1 MLPVGLLAW
10 CPRLWHEPEVA
21 FAKGLG
27 LEGSKHHPRGVREG
41 QEPVPGV
48 YCSSGCP
55 HQRYPPLQEEFPLW
69 IHDCHRFFPILA
81 SPKREAVSCPA
92 RRWWCGRVNP
102 CQLPPLPAEVPC
114 LQRIDRVPL
123 RERFAFSLFRVREW
137 GCVIFVSFCTTIF
150 LPLGILIFHNLC
162 QGNCYS

>member
-1 MLPVGLLAW
+1 MVPP
-10 CPRLWHEPEVA
+10 CLWHKPEVTSA
-21 FAKGLG
+21 EGMG
-27 LEGSKHHPRGVREG
+27 LEASKHHPRGVREG
-41 QEPVPGV
+41 QESVPGV
-48 YCSSGCP
+48 CRSLGYL
-55 HQRYPPLQEEFPLW
+55 HWRYPLLEEELPVW
-69 IHDCHRFFPILA
+69 ISDCHHFLPILA
-81 SPKREAVSCPA
+81 SPKREAVSRPA

-102 CQLPPLPAEVPC
+102 CQLPPPPAEVPC